1 VPKVFL
7 PKVLARHFI
16 LAHIVRPPD
25 QPVPRTKDTF
35 MTLRNKAVIVGVGE
49 SDIGRLP
56 HMTGLGLN
64 AQAARRAIKDAGL
77 KHTDIDGLL
86 TAYSF
91 TEPYFMLGSVLAEYL
106 GIKPTYGGSIITGGA
121 SPTTMLSHAAQAVNT
136 GAAEV
141 VLVSAGENRATGMSR
156 DEAVGA
162 LTAVG
167 HPYFEAPYGIG
178 IPSLY
183 ALVANAYMAKY
194 GTKREEMAAVA
205 ANTRANALL
214 HPNAHMKKP
223 LTVQEVLDSKPISD
237 PLNMY
242 DCCLISDAGG
252 AFIVTTPERA
262 KDLPGKPVYLAGI
275 GEAHT
280 HEHLTSAPSLT
291 EFGAE
296 ISGKRAYSMAGLGPS
311 DIDVAMLYD
320 CFSIVPII
328 EMEELGLAPR
338 GQGGAF
344 FAEGRAAIGGDLPI
358 NTHGGMLSHAHAG
371 AVGGLMGIIE
381 AVRQLRG
388 EADIRQTPNASTAL
402 VHGEGGILSSH
413 CTAILTSEAR

>member
-1 VPKVFL
+1 
-7 PKVLARHFI
+7 
-16 LAHIVRPPD
+16 
-25 QPVPRTKDTF
+25 
-35 MTLRNKAVIVGVGE
+35 MTLRNRAVIVGVGE

-64 AQAARRAIKDAGL
+64 AQAARRAIADAGL
-77 KHTDIDGLL
+77 KPTDIDGLL

-106 GIKPTYGGSIITGGA
+106 GIRPTYGCSIIAGGA
-121 SPTTMLSHAAQAVNT
+121 SPTVMLHHAAQAVST

-141 VLVSAGENRATGMSR
+141 VLVCAGENRATGMSR
-156 DEAVGA
+156 DDAVTA
-162 LTAVG
+162 LSAVG
-167 HPYFEAPYGIG
+167 HPYFEAPYGVS

-183 ALVANAYMAKY
+183 ALVAQAYMHKY

-205 ANTRANALL
+205 VNTRAHACLN
-214 HPNAHMKKP
+214 PNAQMQTP
-223 LTVQEVLDSKPISD
+223 LSLNDVLNSKPIAD
-237 PLNMY
+237 PLNLL

-262 KDLPGKPVYLAGI
+262 RALPCKPIYLAGI

-296 ISGKRAYSMAGLGPS
+296 QSGNAAYSMAGLGPT
-311 DIDVAMLYD
+311 DMDVAMLYD

-328 EMEELGLAPR
+328 ELEELGLAER
-338 GQGGAF
+338 GAGGAF
-344 FAEGRAAIGGDLPI
+344 FAAGKAAIGGDLPV

-371 AVGGLMGIIE
+371 AVGGLMAVIE

-388 EADIRQTPNASTAL
+388 EAGARQVRNADAAI

-413 CTAILTSEAR
+413 CTAVLTAEAR

>member
-1 VPKVFL
+1 
-7 PKVLARHFI
+7 
-16 LAHIVRPPD
+16 
-25 QPVPRTKDTF
+25 
-35 MTLRNKAVIVGVGE
+35 MSLRNRAVIVGVGE
-49 SDIGRLP
+49 SDIGRMP
-56 HMTGLGLN
+56 HMSGLGLN

-77 KHTDIDGLL
+77 NHKDIDGLL

-106 GIKPTYGGSIITGGA
+106 GMQPTYNASVVVGGGSPA
-121 SPTTMLSHAAQAVNT
+121 AMLHHAAQAVET
-136 GAAEV
+136 GAAKY
-141 VLVSAGENRATGMSR
+141 VLVCAGENRATGMSR
-156 DEAVGA
+156 DEAVSS

-183 ALVANAYMAKY
+183 ALVAQAYMHKY
-194 GTKREEMAAVA
+194 GTTKEQMAAVA
-205 ANTRANALL
+205 VNTRNHALL

-223 LTVQEVLDSKPISD
+223 ITLEEVLASKPISD
-237 PLNMY
+237 PLNML

-262 KDLPGKPVYLAGI
+262 ADLPGKEVWLAGI
-275 GEAHT
+275 GECHT

-296 ISGKRAYSMAGLGPS
+296 ESSRRAYSMAGLGPQ
-311 DIDVAMLYD
+311 DMDCAMLYD
-320 CFSIVPII
+320 CFSIVPVI
-328 EMEELGLAPR
+328 EMEECGLAPR
-338 GQGGAF
+338 GEGGAF
-344 FAEGRAAIGGDLPI
+344 FAEGHAAVGGKLPV

-371 AVGGLMGIIE
+371 AVGGLMSIIE

-388 EADIRQTPNASTAL
+388 DCGARQVAGANAAF
-402 VHGEGGILSSH
+402 VHGEGGLLSSH
-413 CTAILTSEAR
+413 ISMVLTSEAR